1 MSMKHNKQ
9 KENMIKVFGMTNQI
23 LTEDLSRIESK
34 YNIELGHTIQVS
46 NQERQQYYSQFDIAV
61 RAEAAEM
68 SQHYEI
74 FYCLEKSIR
83 QLITDTIEE
92 AVGSTW
98 WESSRI
104 SDNLKTEVKKRIKR
118 EKDTG
123 MTIRSS
129 DPLDFTTFGE
139 LSVII
144 CSNWDLFGGIL
155 KSPKAVEKI
164 MSSLNSLRGPIAHC
178 SPLAED
184 EIVRLELSLRDWY
197 RQME

>member
-1 MSMKHNKQ
+1 MSLNKK
-9 KENMIKVFGMTNQI
+9 KENLIKVFGMTNQLI
-23 LTEDLSRIESK
+23 TEDLVRIERQH
-34 YNIELGHTIQVS
+34 NIELCHTMQVS
-46 NQERQQYYSQFDIAV
+46 TEEKQQYYSQFDLAI

-68 SQHYEI
+68 SKHYEL

-92 AVGSTW
+92 AEGVNW
-98 WESSRI
+98 WESARI
-104 SDNLKTEVKKRIKR
+104 SERLKEEVKTRIKR
-118 EKDTG
+118 EKDSG
-123 MTIRSS
+123 MTVRSS

-139 LSVII
+139 LSGII
-144 CSNWDLFGGIL
+144 CGNWDLFGGIL

-184 EIVRLELSLRDWY
+184 EIVRLQLSLRDWY